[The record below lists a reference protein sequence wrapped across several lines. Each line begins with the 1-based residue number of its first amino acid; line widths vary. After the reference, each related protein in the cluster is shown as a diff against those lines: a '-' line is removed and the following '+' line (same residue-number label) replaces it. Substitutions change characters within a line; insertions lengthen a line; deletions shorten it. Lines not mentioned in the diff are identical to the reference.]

1 MNYDSFTV
9 IKNAK
14 LAIERAEKITKKSR
28 EDLQKYTDKIN
39 ENRMN
44 EKESRECNPYI
55 WKTLDD
61 INYKLNMIIKSLN
74 I

>member
-28 EDLQKYTDKIN
+28 EDLKKYKMD
-39 ENRMN
+39 

-74 I
+74 L